1 MGQYPW
7 NSIDIPKIDSY
18 EYRQLFLM
26 KDKIS
31 QEKLYYNYNKKSLFN
46 NGDGTTGH
54 TCVKKKKNLDT
65 DLMPVTKT
73 NSKWIIGLN
82 VKCQMQSFKTPKR

>member
-1 MGQYPW
+1 
-7 NSIDIPKIDSY
+7 
-18 EYRQLFLM
+18 M

-54 TCVKKKKNLDT
+54 PHSNLDT
-65 DLMPVTKT
+65 DLHLHK
-73 NSKWIIGLN
+73 N
-82 VKCQMQSFKTPKR
+82 

>member
-1 MGQYPW
+1 MKQRQSPQQMVMEQL
-7 NSIDIPKIDSY
+7 DIHV
-18 EYRQLFLM
+18 L
-26 KDKIS
+26 
-31 QEKLYYNYNKKSLFN
+31 
-46 NGDGTTGH
+46 
-54 TCVKKKKNLDT
+54 KKKNLDT

>member
-26 KDKIS
+26 KEKIS

-54 TCVKKKKNLDT
+54 PHSNLDT
-65 DLMPVTKT
+65 DLHLHK
-73 NSKWIIGLN
+73 N
-82 VKCQMQSFKTPKR
+82 